1 MINNIKYRKP
11 LPIKAQ
17 TGNTLMLMEDSRA
30 KKAKQENARRR
41 AIANSYFDQAP
52 SIPNLA
58 RGIYYWATS
67 EPMLFGE
74 DETPNTNKGV
84 APAVGTA
91 AVSAVR
97 SVPQAAKV
105 IKQSLPGL
113 AFLSS
118 WLGGRSG
125 QVEPV
130 TQSVSRA
137 IPVARPRLLD
147 RAEEAAQDSTA
158 TAAASTTAPTDSV
171 STSTPPPAPT
181 PENNGNR
188 DNNNN
193 NKNKKGLK
201 NLLWEGSGQPS
212 RFGPNFGR
220 NLRNW
225 GVRVPLYTG
234 AAAVGLDAA
243 GNLYSASSEPDS
255 IQHQWKWPATKT
267 RFSIERGLLKV
278 LGDAYRSDNPQVV
291 TPPMAPAAPAATQ
304 RSTTPSDT
312 VVARPRAIAAPTT
325 TSTQSELDS
334 LNNLWYDQLQ

>member
-147 RAEEAAQDSTA
+147 RAEEEAQGSTA
-158 TAAASTTAPTDSV
+158 TAAAPTTAPTDSV
-171 STSTPPPAPT
+171 SPSTPSTPPQT

-193 NKNKKGLK
+193 NKDKKGLK

-234 AAAVGLDAA
+234 AGAVGLDVA
-243 GNLYSASSEPDS
+243 GNLYRASNEPDS
-255 IQHQWKWPATKT
+255 IQHQWIWPATKI
-267 RFSIERGLLKV
+267 RFFIERGALKV
-278 LGDAYRSDNPQVV
+278 LDDAYRTN
-291 TPPMAPAAPAATQ
+291 TPPVASKATQ
-304 RSTTPSDT
+304 TGTVPSDT
-312 VVARPRAIAAPTT
+312 VTAKPSTT
-325 TSTQSELDS
+325 TAPPVTRYTQQQIDS
-334 LNNLWYDQLQ
+334 INSIYDNYID

>member
-1 MINNIKYRKP
+1 MTNNMKYRRP

-17 TGNTLMLMEDSRA
+17 AGRTLMLMTDDRA
-30 KKAKQENARRR
+30 EKAKQENARRK
-41 AIANSYFDQAP
+41 AKSEYYFDQAP

-58 RGIYYWATS
+58 KGIYYWATS

-74 DETPNTNKGV
+74 DETPNVSKGV

-91 AVSAVR
+91 AISAVR
-97 SVPQAAKV
+97 SVPQAV
-105 IKQSLPGL
+105 NWVKQSLPGL

-125 QVEPV
+125 QTTPAV
-130 TQSVSRA
+130 QSVSRA
-137 IPVARPRLLD
+137 VPVARPRIMD

-171 STSTPPPAPT
+171 STSAPQPT
-181 PENNGNR
+181 PENNDNK
-188 DNNNN
+188 DNN
-193 NKNKKGLK
+193 KDKKGLK
-201 NLLWEGSGQPS
+201 NLLWEGSGKPS
-212 RFGPNFGR
+212 KLGPNFGR

-255 IQHQWKWPATKT
+255 IQHQWKWPATRA
-267 RFSIERGLLKV
+267 RFSMERGLLKV
-278 LGDAYRSDNPQVV
+278 LGDAYRTDKPQVI
-291 TPPMAPAAPAATQ
+291 TPPMAPQATQ
-304 RSTTPSDT
+304 TRTVPSDT
-312 VVARPRAIAAPTT
+312 VVARPRTTAVPTT